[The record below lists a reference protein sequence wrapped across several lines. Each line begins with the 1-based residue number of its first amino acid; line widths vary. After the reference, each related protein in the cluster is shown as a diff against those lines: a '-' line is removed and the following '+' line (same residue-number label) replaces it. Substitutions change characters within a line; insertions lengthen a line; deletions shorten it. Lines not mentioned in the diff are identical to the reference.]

1 MKEKT
6 VDVWKYIKKYKPQLV
21 VIIAF
26 SIISMISA
34 VIVPYLNGMFIDMLI
49 ITTSVNQILKYA
61 AVIISIGLL
70 GALASYFVNM
80 STAKLA
86 AKTTFNMMSDTIN
99 HVQKIPYD
107 TFTSKFNPA
116 YLIQRISG
124 DLNTMFTFFLNNF
137 MSIFLQGITFGVVA
151 YIIATIN
158 LQIFLLSLL
167 FLPIY
172 LLCYMRLKKPLFTR
186 NIELKENSNHYSKTM
201 FEQINRVQEI
211 KAEASFDKSIEIE
224 NRSFGKY
231 LKSLISYSRL
241 SYLFSSMD
249 TLIAVLFQCVVLVIG
264 GIQIIEGK
272 LSIGEFTIVNTYF
285 SMLLSSVKYY
295 FNLGKSYQ
303 DFKSSRT
310 RMSEIISIEVEHN
323 GDEKVDDIGSI
334 KVNNVKYAYVT
345 PGPNVIDGITAEFK
359 RGEVSLITGPNG
371 IGKTTLINILLG
383 ILQNLKEGDVTYND
397 IQIGDIDL
405 YSARQDE
412 ISTLIQRI
420 DLPDSTVEEYLQ
432 DTLGLNKE
440 EVISMISL
448 LGLEQMYFG
457 DNFNLSDYWESKINT
472 LSGGEKQKVML
483 VKVLGKRKPVLI
495 LDEPSTGMDDA
506 GIQCMLKYINSTK
519 KDNLTIIISHDS
531 RFKDIADNVIRLG

>member
-172 LLCYMRLKKPLFTR
+172 LLCYMRLKKPLFKNNVRT
-186 NIELKENSNHYSKTM
+186 
-201 FEQINRVQEI
+201 
-211 KAEASFDKSIEIE
+211 DKPCSGDQG
-224 NRSFGKY
+224 RSF
-231 LKSLISYSRL
+231 I
-241 SYLFSSMD
+241 
-249 TLIAVLFQCVVLVIG
+249 
-264 GIQIIEGK
+264 
-272 LSIGEFTIVNTYF
+272 
-285 SMLLSSVKYY
+285 
-295 FNLGKSYQ
+295 
-303 DFKSSRT
+303 
-310 RMSEIISIEVEHN
+310 
-323 GDEKVDDIGSI
+323 
-334 KVNNVKYAYVT
+334 
-345 PGPNVIDGITAEFK
+345 
-359 RGEVSLITGPNG
+359 
-371 IGKTTLINILLG
+371 
-383 ILQNLKEGDVTYND
+383 
-397 IQIGDIDL
+397 
-405 YSARQDE
+405 
-412 ISTLIQRI
+412 
-420 DLPDSTVEEYLQ
+420 
-432 DTLGLNKE
+432 
-440 EVISMISL
+440 
-448 LGLEQMYFG
+448 
-457 DNFNLSDYWESKINT
+457 
-472 LSGGEKQKVML
+472 
-483 VKVLGKRKPVLI
+483 
-495 LDEPSTGMDDA
+495 
-506 GIQCMLKYINSTK
+506 
-519 KDNLTIIISHDS
+519 
-531 RFKDIADNVIRLG
+531 

>member
-1 MKEKT
+1 
-6 VDVWKYIKKYKPQLV
+6 
-21 VIIAF
+21 
-26 SIISMISA
+26 
-34 VIVPYLNGMFIDMLI
+34 
-49 ITTSVNQILKYA
+49 
-61 AVIISIGLL
+61 
-70 GALASYFVNM
+70 
-80 STAKLA
+80 
-86 AKTTFNMMSDTIN
+86 
-99 HVQKIPYD
+99 
-107 TFTSKFNPA
+107 
-116 YLIQRISG
+116 
-124 DLNTMFTFFLNNF
+124 
-137 MSIFLQGITFGVVA
+137 
-151 YIIATIN
+151 
-158 LQIFLLSLL
+158 
-167 FLPIY
+167 
-172 LLCYMRLKKPLFTR
+172 
-186 NIELKENSNHYSKTM
+186 M